1 MNLDLLSD
9 LLHAIDHDLQRKEE
23 EDAIKNKDREMADSL
38 AMETLPIPT
47 QGTGDSRWISLSQ
60 KSGEIPDSGGIRY
73 DDLDASWR

>member
-47 QGTGDSRWISLSQ
+47 QGTGDTRRIPLSQ
-60 KSGEIPDSGGIRY
+60 KSSEIPDSGGIRY
-73 DDLDASWR
+73 DDLDASRR